1 MKSGA
6 VAVLGIVIPALLV
19 GGGIYYMQVYGF
31 YDRLPTQDTMTVATP
46 DGPAQLAISG
56 FEGID
61 SNSSPLR
68 YRACFHVE
76 GPLPQM
82 TTYTDATPLY
92 APGWFGCFNAE
103 TIGADLEA
111 GRARG
116 VLVERDFT
124 YGFDRVMAL
133 YPDGRAYV
141 WPQVNPCGAA
151 YFEDDPLPQGCP
163 LPPSER

>member
-6 VAVLGIVIPALLV
+6 VAVLGLVVPALLV
-19 GGGIYYMQVYGF
+19 GGGVYYLQVYGY
-31 YDRLPTQDTMTVATP
+31 YDRLPAQDTLTVATP
-46 DGPAQLAISG
+46 DGPVQLAISD

-61 SNSSPLR
+61 SRSSPLR
-68 YRACFHVE
+68 YRACFHVD
-76 GPLPQM
+76 GTPPALSAYADP
-82 TTYTDATPLY
+82 TPLF

-116 VLVERDFT
+116 VLIKGNFT

-133 YPDGRAYV
+133 YPDGRAYA
-141 WPQVNPCGAA
+141 WQQINACGTA
-151 YFEDDPLPQGCP
+151 YFDDKPLPQGCP
-163 LPPSER
+163 LPPSHG